1 MIQCYLTN
9 RNQYF
14 CLYEGE
20 KKIVSYLDIA
30 KSSIKTFNLDARR
43 SISSLTLS
51 SSLDDG
57 RCSRPLECA
66 QNTNEYVEDVDILKW
81 QNYRSIKFLAQT
93 KAYCI

>member
-1 MIQCYLTN
+1 MIQCYLTK

-14 CLYEGE
+14 VFMKG
-20 KKIVSYLDIA
+20 KKIVSYLD

-66 QNTNEYVEDVDILKW
+66 QNTNEYVEDVDIL
-81 QNYRSIKFLAQT
+81 
-93 KAYCI
+93 